1 MKPSRP
7 IWVEI
12 SIPDGCSGCQPPIRG
27 GVISAFARH
36 RNFGKDQNMVKK
48 RKLVKGVIKGA
59 TAVGTFGGS
68 LVVEKAAKTV
78 ANKIQSSR
86 DDRLEPY
93 EFTQEV
99 VGEINYQPALE
110 KIVGRERDDEGSYW
124 QGEAEISHDKGN
136 KHDKSAIVVKIDNK
150 TVGYLPSSPINAELV
165 KVFKKKSLKVP
176 AQIIGGFK
184 FDPDDQRAQGRKYG
198 HLGVELALEINDMR

>member
-1 MKPSRP
+1 M
-7 IWVEI
+7 
-12 SIPDGCSGCQPPIRG
+12 
-27 GVISAFARH
+27 
-36 RNFGKDQNMVKK
+36 
-48 RKLVKGVIKGA
+48 
-59 TAVGTFGGS
+59 
-68 LVVEKAAKTV
+68 
-78 ANKIQSSR
+78 
-86 DDRLEPY
+86 
-93 EFTQEV
+93 
-99 VGEINYQPALE
+99 
-110 KIVGRERDDEGSYW
+110 GRERDDEGSYW

-184 FDPDDQRAQGRKYG
+184 FDPNDQRAQGRKYG